1 MPAKGW
7 RKGINC
13 LIGYLLTIKKITMK
27 RIYLTLLLQCAV
39 FLAIAQFTLKGT
51 VKNETGERL
60 TGANLMVSNSFNGTT
75 TDVNGSFIF
84 KNLKAGTVQLIATF
98 IGYEKQTKEVE
109 LKGDQT
115 LDIILKQDN
124 ILAEEVL
131 VSATRAKENM
141 PIAFVTIDKS
151 EIQDKNMGQDIPY
164 LLGLTPSF
172 VTTSDAGTGVGYT
185 NFRIRG
191 TDMNRINVTV
201 NGIPMN
207 DAESHGTWWVDIPDL
222 ASSTDNIQVQ
232 RGVGTSNNG
241 AAAFGAT
248 INLQTTTINKDAFA
262 EYSSSAGSFGT
273 IKNSVGVGTGLLKGK
288 FTFDAHLSKISSDG
302 FIDRAS
308 SDLKSFFVSGG
319 YFTANTILKIN
330 VFSGL
335 EDTYQAWNGVPSVR
349 LNNDLAGMQRYA
361 DHGLYSQKQVDEMI
375 SSNSRTYNLYTYP
388 NQVDYY
394 QQDHYQLLFSHQ
406 FNQKICLNAS
416 GFYTK
421 GKGYYEEF
429 KDNQKLADYLI
440 TPLTVGGVTIS
451 KSDLIRRKWLENDF
465 YGMTF
470 SLNRKLETSEFTF
483 GGGYNVYDGN
493 HFGKVIW
500 AQNAGNSEMNH
511 EWYRGTGLK
520 KDLNFFAKYNYELV
534 ENLKLFADFQYRK
547 IDYDITG
554 IDDDL
559 RDLTQSHSF
568 EFLNPKVGI
577 NFQLDE
583 QQNIY
588 ANYARANREPNRDNY
603 VDADPKG
610 KQPTFETLNDFEAGY
625 KYNTSKL
632 ALGVNVYY
640 MMYQNQLILTG
651 EINDVGAPIMT
662 NVDNS
667 YRAGLELMTG
677 MKLTEKLKW
686 DINVTFSKNKIKNFS
701 EFVDDWDNGGQIENK
716 LGTTDLA
723 FSPNMIANSQ
733 LSWVATK
740 GLNIGLQTFA
750 VSKQYIDNSSSN
762 DRKLDGYL
770 LNNLNFT
777 YKVSQKFAKEMN
789 LHLMVNN
796 LFDTKYENNAWIYSY
811 FYESKR
817 FAMDGYF
824 PQAGINF
831 LAGLDIKF

>member
-1 MPAKGW
+1 
-7 RKGINC
+7 
-13 LIGYLLTIKKITMK
+13 MK

-60 TGANLMVSNSFNGTT
+60 IGANLAISNSFSGST
-75 TDVNGSFIF
+75 TDVNGAFIF
-84 KNLKAGTVQLIATF
+84 KNMKAGLYQLTVSYV
-98 IGYEKQTKEVE
+98 GYEKQTKEVK
-109 LKGDQT
+109 LSGDQI
-115 LDIILKQDN
+115 LDVVLKQDN

-131 VSATRAKENM
+131 VSATRAKEKT
-141 PIAFVTIDKS
+141 PVAFVTVEKS

-191 TDMNRINVTV
+191 TDLNRINVTV

-232 RGVGTSNNG
+232 RGVGTSTNG

-273 IKNSVGVGTGLLKGK
+273 MKNTVGMGSGLIKGK
-288 FTFDAHLSKISSDG
+288 FTFDARLSKVSSDG
-302 FIDRAS
+302 FIDRSA

-319 YFTANTILKIN
+319 YFSENTILKVN

-335 EDTYQAWNGVPSVR
+335 ENTYQAWNGVPSVR
-349 LNNDLAGMQRYA
+349 LNNDMAGMQRYA
-361 DHGLYSQKQVDEMI
+361 DHYLYTQKQVDEMI
-375 SSNSRTYNLYTYP
+375 SSNSRTYNLYTYE
-388 NQVDYY
+388 NEVDHY
-394 QQDHYQLLFSHQ
+394 QQDHYQLLFSHRL
-406 FNQKICLNAS
+406 NEVLHVNAS
-416 GFYTK
+416 LFYTA
-421 GKGYYEEF
+421 GKGYYEQYKE
-429 KDNQKLADYLI
+429 DQKLADYLI
-440 TPLTVGGVTIS
+440 TPPVYGGETIK
-451 KSDLIRRKWLENDF
+451 KSDLIRRKWLDNDF

-470 SLNRKLETSEFTF
+470 SIIRKLETSEFTF
-483 GGGYNVYDGN
+483 GGGYNEYNGN

-500 AQNAGNSEMNH
+500 AQNAGNSEINH

-520 KDLNFFAKYNYELV
+520 KDLNLFAKYNYELA
-534 ENLKLFADFQYRK
+534 ENLNLFADFQYRK
-547 IDYDITG
+547 IDYNIDG
-554 IDDDL
+554 SDDDL
-559 RDLTQSHSF
+559 RDLKQSHNF
-568 EFLNPKVGI
+568 EFFNPKLGI
-577 NFQLDE
+577 FYQLDD
-583 QQNIY
+583 QQNLY
-588 ANYARANREPNRDNY
+588 ANFARANREPNRDNY

-610 KQPTFETLNDFEAGY
+610 KLPTFETLNDFELGY
-625 KYNTSKL
+625 KYNSHRFVMGIN
-632 ALGVNVYY
+632 AYY
-640 MMYQNQLILTG
+640 MLYQNQLILTG

-667 YRAGLELMTG
+667 FRAGLELMAG

-686 DINVTFSKNKIKNFS
+686 DVNFTLSKNKIRNFNES
-701 EFVDDWDNGGQIENK
+701 VEEYDVDWNYIGLKETK
-716 LGTTDLA
+716 MGTTDLA
-723 FSPNMIANSQ
+723 FSPEMIANSQ
-733 LSWVATK
+733 LSWMAAK
-740 GLNIGLQTFA
+740 GLNVSLQTYS
-750 VSKQYIDNSSSN
+750 VSKQYIDNTSSN
-762 DRKLDGYL
+762 DRKLNGYL
-770 LNNLNFT
+770 LNNLKMT
-777 YKVSQKFAKEMN
+777 YHVPQKLAKEMN

-796 LFDTKYENNAWIYSY
+796 LTDTKYENNAWVYSY
-811 FYESKR
+811 MLGGER

>member
-1 MPAKGW
+1 
-7 RKGINC
+7 
-13 LIGYLLTIKKITMK
+13 MK

-39 FLAIAQFTLKGT
+39 YLAIAQFTLKGN

-60 TGANLMVSNSFNGTT
+60 TGANLAISNSFSGTT
-75 TDVNGSFIF
+75 TDVNGAFIF
-84 KNLKAGTVQLIATF
+84 KNLKAGSYQLTVSY
-98 IGYEKQTKEVE
+98 IGYEKQTKEVK
-109 LKGDQT
+109 LTSDQS
-115 LDIILKQDN
+115 LEVVLKQDN
-124 ILAEEVL
+124 IMAEEVL
-131 VSATRAKENM
+131 VSATRVKEKS
-141 PIAFVTIDKS
+141 PVAFVTVDKS

-172 VTTSDAGTGVGYT
+172 VATSDAGTGVGYT

-191 TDMNRINVTV
+191 TDLNRINVTV

-232 RGVGTSNNG
+232 RGVGTSTNG

-262 EYSSSAGSFGT
+262 KFSSSAGSFGT
-273 IKNSVGVGTGLLKGK
+273 MKNSVGVGSGLIKGK
-288 FTFDAHLSKISSDG
+288 FTFDARLSKVSSDG

-319 YFTANTILKIN
+319 YFTANTILKANI
-330 VFSGL
+330 FSGL
-335 EDTYQAWNGVPSVR
+335 EETYQAWWGVPSVR

-361 DHGLYSQKQVDEMI
+361 DHGLYTQKQADEMI
-375 SSNSRTYNLYTYP
+375 NSNSRTYNFYTYE
-388 NQVDYY
+388 NQVDHY
-394 QQDHYQLLFSHQ
+394 QQDHYQLLLSHQ
-406 FNQKICLNAS
+406 LNEAINLNAS
-416 GFYTK
+416 LFYTA

-429 KDNQKLADYLI
+429 KENQQLADYLI
-440 TPLTVGGVTIS
+440 TPPVYGDETINE
-451 KSDLIRRKWLENDF
+451 SDLIRRKWLDNDF

-470 SLNRKLETSEFTF
+470 SVNQKKETNEFSF

-493 HFGKVIW
+493 HFGRVIW
-500 AQNAGNSEMNH
+500 ARNAGNSEMNH
-511 EWYRGTGLK
+511 EWYRGTGVK
-520 KDLNFFAKYNYELV
+520 KDLNLYAKYNYELA
-534 ENLKLFADFQYRK
+534 ENLNLFADIQYRK
-547 IDYDITG
+547 IDYNIDG
-554 IDDDL
+554 VDDDL
-559 RDLTQSHSF
+559 RDLKQSHQF

-577 NFQLDE
+577 FYQLDE
-583 QQNIY
+583 QQNLY
-588 ANYARANREPNRDNY
+588 VNFARANREPNRDNY

-610 KQPTFETLNDFEAGY
+610 KQPTFETLNDFELGY
-625 KYNTSKL
+625 KYASPRL
-632 ALGVNVYY
+632 VMGVNAYY
-640 MMYQNQLILTG
+640 MLYQNQLILTG

-667 YRAGLELMTG
+667 YRTGVELMAG

-686 DINVTFSKNKIKNFS
+686 DVNVTLSKNKIRNFS
-701 EFVDDWDNGGQIENK
+701 EFIDDWDNGGQIENK

-723 FSPNMIANSQ
+723 FSPEMIANSQ
-733 LSWVATK
+733 LSWMATT
-740 GLNIGLQTFA
+740 GLNISIQTYS

-762 DRKLDGYL
+762 DRKLNGYL
-770 LNNLNFT
+770 LNNLKMT
-777 YKVSQKFAKEMN
+777 YRVPQKLAKELN

-796 LFDTKYENNAWIYSY
+796 LFDTKYENNAWVYSY
-811 FYESKR
+811 VLGGER

-831 LAGLDIKF
+831 LAGIDIKF

>member
-1 MPAKGW
+1 
-7 RKGINC
+7 
-13 LIGYLLTIKKITMK
+13 MK
-27 RIYLTLLLQCAV
+27 RIFLTLLLQCVV
-39 FLAIAQFTLKGT
+39 FWGFAQFTLKGT
-51 VKNETGERL
+51 VKTEKGERL
-60 TGANLMVSNSFNGTT
+60 VGANLMLSNGFNGTT
-75 TDVNGSFIF
+75 TDVNGAYQF
-84 KNLKAGTVQLIATF
+84 KNLKTGVYQLAVTF
-98 IGYEKQTKEVE
+98 IGYEKQIKEVK
-109 LKGDQT
+109 LTGDQT
-115 LDIILKQDN
+115 LDVALKQDN

-131 VSATRAKENM
+131 VSATRVKEKT
-141 PIAFVTIDKS
+141 PVAFATVENS
-151 EIQDKNMGQDIPY
+151 EIRANNMGQDIPY

-191 TDMNRINVTV
+191 TDLNRINVTV

-232 RGVGTSNNG
+232 RGVGTSTNG

-248 INLQTTTINKDAFA
+248 INLQTTTISKEAFA

-273 IKNSVGVGTGLLKGK
+273 LKNSVGVGTGLLKGK
-288 FTFDAHLSKISSDG
+288 FTFDARLSKVSSDG

-319 YFTANTILKIN
+319 YFTDKTILKLN

-361 DHGLYSQKQVDEMI
+361 DHYLYSQKQVDEMI
-375 SSNSRTYNLYTYP
+375 SSNNRTYNLYTYP

-406 FNQKICLNAS
+406 FSPELSLNAN

-421 GKGYYEEF
+421 GKGYYEEY
-429 KDNQKLADYLI
+429 KNEQKLADYLI
-440 TPLTVGGVTIS
+440 TPPVIGSETITN
-451 KSDLIRRKWLENDF
+451 SDLIRRKWLDNDF
-465 YGMTF
+465 YGVTF
-470 SLNRKLETSEFTF
+470 SINRKQATSDFTF

-500 AQNAGNSEMNH
+500 ARNAGDSEMNH

-520 KDLNFFAKYNYELV
+520 KDFNVFAKYNYELA
-534 ENLKLFADFQYRK
+534 ENLNLFADFQYRK
-547 IDYDITG
+547 IDYSITG
-554 IDDDL
+554 LDDDL
-559 RDLTQSHSF
+559 RDLTQKHNF
-568 EFLNPKVGI
+568 EFFNPKVGLYYQLSEKQNVYI
-577 NFQLDE
+577 NF
-583 QQNIY
+583 
-588 ANYARANREPNRDNY
+588 ARANREPNRANY

-610 KQPTFETLNDFEAGY
+610 KQPTFETLNDFELGY
-625 KYNTSKL
+625 KYNSSRL
-632 ALGVNVYY
+632 ALGVNAYFMSY
-640 MMYQNQLILTG
+640 LNQLILTG

-667 YRAGLELMTG
+667 YRAGLELMAG
-677 MKLTEKLKW
+677 MKLTTKLKW
-686 DINVTFSKNKIKNFS
+686 DVNLTLSQNKIKDFTDY
-701 EFVDDWDNGGQIENK
+701 VDDWDNGGQIATK

-723 FSPNMIANSQ
+723 FSPDVIANSQ
-733 LSWVATK
+733 LSWMAAK
-740 GLNIGLQTFA
+740 GLNVSLQSYS
-750 VSKQYIDNSSSN
+750 VSKQYIDNTSSN
-762 DRKLDGYL
+762 DRKLNGYF
-770 LNNLNFT
+770 LNNLKFT
-777 YKVSQKFAKEMN
+777 YHVTQKFAKEFN

-796 LFDTKYENNAWIYSY
+796 LFDTQYENNAWVYSY
-811 FYESKR
+811 VYEGQR
-817 FAMDGYF
+817 WAMDGYF

-831 LAGLDIKF
+831 MVGLNVKF

>member
-1 MPAKGW
+1 
-7 RKGINC
+7 
-13 LIGYLLTIKKITMK
+13 MK
-27 RIYLTLLLQCAV
+27 RIYLTLLLQCIV
-39 FLAIAQFTLKGT
+39 FWGFAQFTLKGT
-51 VKNETGERL
+51 VKTEKGESL
-60 TGANLMVSNSFNGTT
+60 VGANLTISNGFNGTT
-75 TDVNGSFIF
+75 TDVNGAYQF
-84 KNLKAGTVQLIATF
+84 KKLKAGVYQLSVSF
-98 IGYEKQTKEVE
+98 IGYEKQNKEVKLTE
-109 LKGDQT
+109 NQT
-115 LDIILKQDN
+115 LDVVLKQDN

-131 VSATRAKENM
+131 VSATRVKEKT
-141 PIAFVTIDKS
+141 PVAFTTVEKS
-151 EIQDKNMGQDIPY
+151 EIRDNNLGQDIPY

-191 TDMNRINVTV
+191 TDLNRINVTV

-232 RGVGTSNNG
+232 RGVGTSTNG

-248 INLQTTTINKDAFA
+248 INLQTTTINKEAFA

-273 IKNSVGVGTGLLKGK
+273 FRNSVGVGTGLLKGK
-288 FTFDAHLSKISSDG
+288 FTFDARLSKVSSDG

-308 SDLKSFFVSGG
+308 SNLKSFFVSGG
-319 YFTANTILKIN
+319 YFTDKTILKLN

-375 SSNSRTYNLYTYP
+375 SSNNRTYNLYTYP

-394 QQDHYQLLFSHQ
+394 QQDHYQLLYSHQ
-406 FNQKICLNAS
+406 FSPEFSLNAS

-421 GKGYYEEF
+421 GKGYYEEY

-440 TPLTVGGVTIS
+440 TAPVVGSETIK
-451 KSDLIRRKWLENDF
+451 KSDLIRRKWLDNDF

-470 SLNRKLETSEFTF
+470 SFNRKEETSEFTF

-500 AQNAGNSEMNH
+500 ARNAGDSEMNH
-511 EWYRGTGLK
+511 EWYRGNGVK
-520 KDLNFFAKYNYELV
+520 KDFNLFAKYNYELA
-534 ENLKLFADFQYRK
+534 ENLNLFADFQYRK
-547 IDYDITG
+547 IDYTITG
-554 IDDDL
+554 LDDDL
-559 RDLTQSHSF
+559 RDLTQSHNF
-568 EFLNPKVGI
+568 EFFNPKVGLYYHLSEKQNLYI
-577 NFQLDE
+577 NF
-583 QQNIY
+583 
-588 ANYARANREPNRDNY
+588 ARANREPNRDNY

-610 KQPTFETLNDFEAGY
+610 KQPTFETLNDFELGY
-625 KYNTSKL
+625 KYHTSGF
-632 ALGVNVYY
+632 AFGANAYF
-640 MMYQNQLILTG
+640 MSYQNQLILTG

-667 YRAGLELMTG
+667 YRAGLELMAG

-686 DINVTFSKNKIKNFS
+686 DVNVTLSKNKIKDFTDY
-701 EFVDDWDNGGQIENK
+701 VDDWDNGGQIATK

-723 FSPNMIANSQ
+723 FSPEMIANSQ
-733 LSWVATK
+733 LNWIAAK
-740 GLNIGLQTFA
+740 GLNVSLQSYS
-750 VSKQYIDNSSSN
+750 VSKQYIDNTSSN
-762 DRKLDGYL
+762 DRKLNGYL
-770 LNNLNFT
+770 LNNLKFT
-777 YKVSQKFAKEMN
+777 YRVSQKFAKEFN

-796 LFDTKYENNAWIYSY
+796 LFDTKYENNAWVYSY
-811 FYESKR
+811 VYGGER